1 MSNRVFVLME
11 DGLNEP
17 EWFSKIEPFLNSVME
32 KLNFSNEEVRES
44 KGVLILNF
52 LKLQNILHFLKAFQD
67 LLRYHRHFS
76 TFLRLRIQGHFQK
89 KEHRLNCQYCGI
101 ENLEL

>member
-32 KLNFSNEEVRES
+32 KLNFSMLVT
-44 KGVLILNF
+44 L
-52 LKLQNILHFLKAFQD
+52 
-67 LLRYHRHFS
+67 
-76 TFLRLRIQGHFQK
+76 
-89 KEHRLNCQYCGI
+89 
-101 ENLEL
+101 